1 MRLMRR
7 RTWLGG
13 FLALSLG
20 SCVVA
25 APVDARAEAPK
36 PLTAAKSAP
45 SGWGSS
51 SAADD
56 VRAGKPLVIEV
67 FVPLCSDAKGGACG
81 KHPGAG
87 DPDDLESNLYWGA
100 VWGARR
106 FLERKWLGWTRT
118 ESGQGEG
125 WEIER
130 ATYKRTVNGSRW
142 GVDGSVD
149 VYLVL
154 HAVQG
159 DQGSEALERFRDKAS
174 GGGKIRFHD
183 GSGIREESVHVVGFM
198 GRNPLLKNGRV
209 PKRVELPE
217 ASKSSAAIPSFSIA
231 AYSRETLAPWLQS
244 SGSPALLL
252 ARGAVASEGYLL
264 ESIARGLAENDR
276 GWALTER
283 ATKTYSKYK
292 KLPANVAKA
301 HFSPVLP
308 KQLFEDPKRGSHA
321 SVSTLES

>member
-1 MRLMRR
+1 MRR

-20 SCVVA
+20 TLA
-25 APVDARAEAPK
+25 AATPADAHADAPK
-36 PLTAAKSAP
+36 PLTVAKVAP

-51 SAADD
+51 SAASD

-67 FVPLCSDAKGGACG
+67 FVPLCSDSKGGACG

-87 DPDDLESNLYWGA
+87 DPDDLDSNLYWGA

-118 ESGQGEG
+118 ESGQGEA
-125 WEIER
+125 WELER
-130 ATYKRTVNGSRW
+130 ATYKRTVSGSRW
-142 GVDGSVD
+142 GVDGGVD

-159 DQGSEALERFRDKAS
+159 DQGSDALERFRDKAS
-174 GGGKIRFHD
+174 GGGNVRFND
-183 GSGIREESVHVVGFM
+183 GSGIREERVHVVGFM
-198 GRNPLLKNGRV
+198 GRNPLIKNGRV
-209 PKRVELPE
+209 PKRVALPE
-217 ASKSSAAIPSFSIA
+217 ASTSSSAIPSFSIA
-231 AYSRETLAPWLQS
+231 AYSRETLAPWLHS
-244 SGSPALLL
+244 SGSRALLL

-276 GWALTER
+276 SWGLTER

-292 KLPANVAKA
+292 KLPENVAKA

-308 KQLFEDPKRGSHA
+308 KQLFPTPNLA
-321 SVSTLES
+321 PSVSGSELES